1 MAESDSVMLPK
12 NVRPVHYRL
21 TLTPDLA
28 EATFCG
34 EVSIDL
40 EILEPTDTVVLNAID
55 LDIASGSLRLA
66 DGSER
71 EGGVTL
77 DKDEET
83 ATFRFG
89 SALPSGPAT
98 LDIAFTGELNDKL
111 RGFYRSRYVDASGEE
126 RYLAT
131 TQFEATDARRA
142 FPCWDEPAMK
152 ASFQV
157 TLIVPSD
164 LQAVSNT
171 PVERECEAGGGMRRV
186 EYAKTPVM
194 STYLLVF
201 VVGDLRSIERRA
213 DNGTLIRVWA
223 TPGNE
228 DKGEFALDVSCRLLA
243 YFNDY
248 FGIPYPLEK
257 LDHLAIPDFAA
268 GAMENWGAITYRE
281 PALLVDPEESSVA
294 TRRRVAAI
302 VSHEMAHMWF
312 GDLVTMGWWNDL
324 WLNESF
330 ASWMGDKA
338 VDNIF
343 PDWQVWTEF
352 VSNDTNEALSLDGLK
367 SSHPIEQ
374 EVKHPAEIGQLFDAI
389 SYSKGGSVLRMLEN
403 FLGAETFRK
412 GINSYLDRHQYRNAA
427 TRDLWDALGEASGQP
442 VAEMMD
448 SWVQQTGYPVLQV
461 GARRD
466 GDNIEVTACQSRF
479 VYEHLTDPDDA
490 DDTLWQ
496 APVNVV
502 TSAGEAPEPVLMSQR
517 QGTIS
522 VPAPDGDAW
531 VKVNPEQTGFY
542 RVNYTGEGWAG
553 LRTAIE
559 QAAVSAI
566 DRLGL
571 QDDAFALSRAGY
583 MPVSQ
588 LLDLAQ
594 AYVNETE
601 YAVWSDLSANMAS
614 LDNLLADQPYHDDF
628 RAYARG
634 VFQAAGRKTGW
645 DARPGDGE
653 LDALLRSTLLSSLG
667 RYGDEATLDEAAR
680 HFARSADAGE
690 AVHPDIRDVVLGL
703 AARQGGKPVFDAQWG
718 MYLEAS
724 SEEEKVRLLRA
735 IAQVDDGALL
745 DELLRRSLT
754 PEVRVHNTISVV
766 VSVASNR
773 RGSNLAWRF
782 LKENWDEFDRRY
794 GEGGFGLMR
803 LVSLTQ
809 RFSTLKMHDEV
820 EAFFADHPAPAAERT
835 VRQSLER
842 IRLNAAWLERNAA
855 EVGDYLAR
863 R

>member
-1 MAESDSVMLPK
+1 MAESDAVMLPT
-12 NVRPVHYRL
+12 NVRPVHYGL
-21 TLTPDLA
+21 TLTPDLTK
-28 EATFCG
+28 ATFAG
-34 EVSIDL
+34 QVSIDL
-40 EILEPTDTVVLNAID
+40 EILDSTDTVVLNAIE
-55 LDIASGSLRLA
+55 LEIASSSVTLP

-71 EGGVTL
+71 KGKVAL
-77 DKDEET
+77 DEEAET
-83 ATFRFG
+83 ASFRFG
-89 SALPSGPAT
+89 DALPAGRAT
-98 LDIAFTGELNDKL
+98 LDITFTGVLNDKL

-142 FPCWDEPAMK
+142 FPCWDEPALK

-157 TLIVPSD
+157 TLVVPSE

-171 PVERECEAGGGMRRV
+171 PVERESEASDGVKRV

-194 STYLLVF
+194 STYLLAF
-201 VVGDLRSIERRA
+201 VVGELRSIERRA

-228 DKGEFALDVSCRLLA
+228 GKGEFALDVSCRLLE

-281 PALLVDPEESSVA
+281 PALLVDPEESSLE
-294 TRRRVAAI
+294 TKRRVAAI

-312 GDLVTMGWWNDL
+312 GDLVTMAWWNDL

-338 VDNIF
+338 VDSIF

-352 VSNDTNEALSLDGLK
+352 VSNDTNVALSLDGLK

-374 EVKHPAEIGQLFDAI
+374 EVRHPAEIGQLFDAI

-403 FLGAETFRK
+403 FIGAETFRN
-412 GINSYLDRHQYRNAA
+412 GINGYLDRHQYRNAA

-442 VAEMMD
+442 VGKMMD

-461 GARRD
+461 GSRRS
-466 GDNIEVTACQSRF
+466 GNNIEVTAHQSRF
-479 VYEHLTDPDDA
+479 VYEHLTDPDDG
-490 DDTLWQ
+490 DDTLWRV
-496 APVNVV
+496 PLNVA

-517 QGTIS
+517 DGVVN
-522 VPAPDGDAW
+522 VPAPDGDSW

-542 RVNYTGEGWAG
+542 RVNYTDKGWEG
-553 LRTAIE
+553 LRTAIGNG
-559 QAAVSAI
+559 AVSVI

-583 MPVSQ
+583 MPVGQ
-588 LLDLAQ
+588 LLDLAL

-601 YAVWSDLSANMAS
+601 FAVWTDLSANMAS
-614 LDNLLADQPYHDDF
+614 LDNLLSDQPYHDDF
-628 RAYARG
+628 RSYARS
-634 VFQAAGRKTGW
+634 VFQTAGRKAGW
-645 DARPGDGE
+645 DVRPGEGQ
-653 LDALLRSTLLSSLG
+653 LDALVRSTVLSSLG
-667 RYGDEATLDEAAR
+667 RYGDEATLGEAAR
-680 HFARSADAGE
+680 RFRRFAEGGE
-690 AVHPDIRDVVLGL
+690 VVHPDIRDVVLGL
-703 AARQGGKPVFDAQWG
+703 VARQGGRPVFDTQWG
-718 MYLEAS
+718 MYLEAG

-735 IAQVDDGALL
+735 LAHADEEDLL
-745 DELLRRSLT
+745 QELLRRSLT
-754 PEVRVHNTISVV
+754 SDVRVHNAIPVV
-766 VSVASNR
+766 TSVATNR
-773 RGSNLAWRF
+773 RGRDLAWSF
-782 LKENWDEFDRRY
+782 LKDNWDEFDRRY

-809 RFSTLKMHDEV
+809 RFNTMQMHDEV
-820 EAFFADHPAPAAERT
+820 EAFFAEHPAPAAERT

-842 IRLNAAWLERNAA
+842 IRLNAAWLKRNAT
-855 EVGDYLAR
+855 EVGEYLAR

>member
-1 MAESDSVMLPK
+1 MAESGAVMLPK

-28 EATFCG
+28 EATFSG

-40 EILEPTDTVVLNAID
+40 EILEPTDTVVLNAIE
-55 LDIASGSLRLA
+55 LDIASASLRLA
-66 DGSER
+66 DGSECKG
-71 EGGVTL
+71 EVTL
-77 DKDEET
+77 DNDEET
-83 ATFRFG
+83 AAFRFG
-89 SALPSGPAT
+89 SPLPAGPAT
-98 LDIAFTGELNDKL
+98 LDISFTGELNDKL

-157 TLIVPSD
+157 TLVVPSD

-171 PVERECEAGGGMRRV
+171 PVERECEDVGGIRRV

-194 STYLLVF
+194 STYLLAF

-228 DKGEFALDVSCRLLA
+228 GKGEFALDVSCRLLA

-281 PALLVDPEESSVA
+281 PALLVDAKESSVA

-374 EVKHPAEIGQLFDAI
+374 EVNHPAEIGQLFDAI

-412 GINSYLDRHQYRNAA
+412 GINRYLDRHQYRNAA

-448 SWVQQTGYPVLQV
+448 SWVQQTGYPVLDV
-461 GARRD
+461 GSRRT
-466 GDNIEVTACQSRF
+466 GDSLEVTASQSRF
-479 VYEHLTDPDDA
+479 VYEHLIDPDEA
-490 DDTLWQ
+490 DDTTWRVPL
-496 APVNVV
+496 NVT
-502 TSAGEAPEPVLMSQR
+502 TSAGEAPEPVLLSQR

-559 QAAVSAI
+559 RATVSAI

-583 MPVSQ
+583 MPVSE
-588 LLDLAQ
+588 LLDLAR

-634 VFQAAGRKTGW
+634 VSQAAGRVIGW

-653 LDALLRSTLLSSLG
+653 LHALLRSTLLSSLG
-667 RYGDEATLDEAAR
+667 RYGDQDTLDEAAR
-680 HFARSADAGE
+680 RFARFADAGE
-690 AVHPDIRDVVLGL
+690 AVHPDIRDVVQGL
-703 AARQGGKPVFDAQWG
+703 AARQGGKPVFDTQWS
-718 MYLEAS
+718 MYLEAG
-724 SEEEKVRLLRA
+724 SEEEKVRFLRA
-735 IAQVDDGALL
+735 IAQVDEGALL

-754 PEVRVHNTISVV
+754 PEVRVHNTVSVV

-773 RGSNLAWRF
+773 RGRDLAWQF
-782 LKENWDEFDRRY
+782 LKENWDELDRRY

-809 RFSTLKMHDEV
+809 RFSTLRMHDEV
-820 EAFFADHPAPAAERT
+820 ESFFADHPAPAAERT

-855 EVGDYLAR
+855 EVGKYLSR

>member
-1 MAESDSVMLPK
+1 MAESGAVMLPK

-28 EATFCG
+28 EATFSG

-40 EILEPTDTVVLNAID
+40 EILEPTDTVVLNAIE
-55 LDIASGSLRLA
+55 LDIASASLRLA
-66 DGSER
+66 DGSECKV
-71 EGGVTL
+71 EVTL
-77 DKDEET
+77 DNDEET
-83 ATFRFG
+83 AAFRFG
-89 SALPSGPAT
+89 SPLPAGPAT
-98 LDIAFTGELNDKL
+98 LDISFTGELNDKL

-157 TLIVPSD
+157 TLVVPSD

-171 PVERECEAGGGMRRV
+171 PVERECEDVGGMRRV

-194 STYLLVF
+194 STYLLAF

-228 DKGEFALDVSCRLLA
+228 GKGEFALDVSCRLLA

-281 PALLVDPEESSVA
+281 PALLVDAKESSVA

-374 EVKHPAEIGQLFDAI
+374 EVNHPAEIGQLFDAI

-412 GINSYLDRHQYRNAA
+412 GINRYLDRHQYRNAA

-448 SWVQQTGYPVLQV
+448 SWVQQTGYPVLDV
-461 GARRD
+461 GSRRS
-466 GDNIEVTACQSRF
+466 GDSLEVTASQSRF
-479 VYEHLTDPDDA
+479 VYEHLIDPDEA
-490 DDTLWQ
+490 DDTTWRVPL
-496 APVNVV
+496 NVT
-502 TSAGEAPEPVLMSQR
+502 TSAGEAPEPVLLSQR

-559 QAAVSAI
+559 RATVSAI

-583 MPVSQ
+583 MPVSE
-588 LLDLAQ
+588 LLDLAR

-634 VFQAAGRKTGW
+634 VSQAAGRVIGW

-653 LDALLRSTLLSSLG
+653 LHALLRSTLLSSLG
-667 RYGDEATLDEAAR
+667 RYGDQDTLDEAAR
-680 HFARSADAGE
+680 RFARFADAGE
-690 AVHPDIRDVVLGL
+690 AVHPDIRDVVQGL
-703 AARQGGKPVFDAQWG
+703 AARQGGKPVFDTQWS
-718 MYLEAS
+718 MYLEAG
-724 SEEEKVRLLRA
+724 SEEEKVRFLRA
-735 IAQVDDGALL
+735 IAQVDEGALL

-754 PEVRVHNTISVV
+754 PEVRVHNTVSVV

-773 RGSNLAWRF
+773 RGRDLAWQF
-782 LKENWDEFDRRY
+782 LKENWDELDRRY

-809 RFSTLKMHDEV
+809 RFSTLRMHDEV
-820 EAFFADHPAPAAERT
+820 ESFFADHPAPAAERT

-855 EVGDYLAR
+855 EVGKYLSR